1 MEPWHS
7 PGMTKGDETR
17 LRNLQAKKAAKKILT
32 PLDNRF
38 LKKLTAQKLA
48 ENGKPEISGTN

>member
-1 MEPWHS
+1 
-7 PGMTKGDETR
+7 MTKGDETR